1 MTQYPVKGRFHMRA
15 DRHSASD
22 IINFLRKEI
31 FTIPNILSLF
41 RILIIPHII
50 SLYFNGRYGPA
61 SVWILI
67 SFASDVADG
76 FIARH
81 FDMISSVGKV
91 LDPIAD
97 KLTQGMIFIC
107 LIFRYRWLG
116 WFTCFFA
123 FKELTVFYIS
133 FISYMYTREIDQARW
148 YGKMCT
154 GVVIASLLIMVL
166 FPTLPESVI
175 RILSSLCIAV
185 LLFSLYMYT
194 RHYQQRIEA
203 KISSIPGDHY
213 ASMYGIAF
221 SWLVTFALGA
231 AMIAGRHILA
241 GDAAASLIAN
251 NTAYVTAAV
260 LLLFLLKAAGM
271 PFYIGVIYMVC
282 GFIYGMPLGICV
294 CAVGGAIVSCVQY
307 FRGRNR
313 FSEYKEELSRRLT
326 CIDAYN
332 VIRSRCAVLFMF
344 LTRFMC
350 LPTELVSIY
359 MGVTGLRFRTFI
371 AGSLL
376 GKLPDMILFT
386 IMGSHLTDIGSAAFI
401 ISAAV
406 KVLGSAALC
415 LFLYLNGKRLTAGLP
430 SGTGSDPGPSV

>member
-1 MTQYPVKGRFHMRA
+1 MRS
-15 DRHSASD
+15 DRHSASG
-22 IINFLRKEI
+22 IIRYIRKEI
-31 FTIPNILSLF
+31 LTIPNILSLF

-50 SLYFNGRYGPA
+50 SLYFNSEYGTA
-61 SVWILI
+61 SIWILI

-81 FDMISSVGKV
+81 FDMVSSVGKV

-107 LIFRYRWLG
+107 LISRYRWLG

-123 FKELTVFYIS
+123 FKELTVFYIG
-133 FISYMYTREIDQARW
+133 FISYMYTKELDQARW

-166 FPTLPESVI
+166 FPSLPESVI
-175 RILSSLCIAV
+175 KILSGLCIAV

-203 KISSIPGDHY
+203 RISSIPGDHY
-213 ASMYGIAF
+213 ANMFGIAF

-231 AMIAGRHILA
+231 AMIAGRHILT
-241 GDAAASLIAN
+241 GDAVASFISDNAV
-251 NTAYVTAAV
+251 YISAAV

-271 PFYIGVIYMVC
+271 PFYIGVIYIVC
-282 GFIYGMPLGICV
+282 GFLYGTPLGIGVCV
-294 CAVGGAIVSCVQY
+294 IGGAIVSCIQY

-313 FSEYKEELSRRLT
+313 FAEYKEELSRRLT

-332 VIRSRCAVLFMF
+332 SIRSRCAVFFMF

-406 KVLGSAALC
+406 KVLGSSALC
-415 LFLYLNGKRLTAGLP
+415 LFLYLNGKKLAAVQD
-430 SGTGSDPGPSV
+430 SGTDSEPDTAV

>member
-1 MTQYPVKGRFHMRA
+1 MRS
-15 DRHSASD
+15 DRHSASN
-22 IINFLRKEI
+22 IIDYLRKEI
-31 FTIPNILSLF
+31 LTIPNILSLF

-50 SLYFNGRYGPA
+50 SLYFSGEYGTA
-61 SVWILI
+61 SIWILI

-81 FDMISSVGKV
+81 FNMISSVGKV

-107 LIFRYRWLG
+107 LIFRYRWLV

-133 FISYMYTREIDQARW
+133 FISYMYTKELDQARW

-166 FPTLPESVI
+166 FPSLPESVI
-175 RILSSLCIAV
+175 KILSGLCIAV

-194 RHYQQRIEA
+194 RHYQQRIGA
-203 KISSIPGDHY
+203 RISSIPGDHY
-213 ASMYGIAF
+213 ANMFGIAF

-231 AMIAGRHILA
+231 AMIAGRHILT
-241 GDAAASLIAN
+241 GDAAASFISDNAV
-251 NTAYVTAAV
+251 YISAAV

-271 PFYIGVIYMVC
+271 PFYIGVIYIVC
-282 GFIYGMPLGICV
+282 GFLYGTPLGIGVCV
-294 CAVGGAIVSCVQY
+294 IGGAIVSCIQY

-313 FSEYKEELSRRLT
+313 SAEYKEELSKRLT

-332 VIRSRCAVLFMF
+332 SIRSRCAVFFMF

-359 MGVTGLRFRTFI
+359 MGVTGLRFRAFI

-386 IMGSHLTDIGSAAFI
+386 IMGSHLTDIGTAAFI

-406 KVLGSAALC
+406 KILGSSALC
-415 LFLYLNGKRLTAGLP
+415 LFLYLNGKKLDAVQD
-430 SGTGSDPGPSV
+430 SGTGSEPDTVV